1 MGVSGALQ
9 LSGPAPVSGSSPSG
23 GLGGSVASEVR
34 SSSEARSSSDASAVA
49 SRRARPGS
57 FGMLR
62 DELAV
67 LVGSL
72 DASLLAGSDARVALG
87 AVLEAE
93 KLLGGARL
101 LLSARV
107 AETRSWGGDGAR
119 SFEDWLTS
127 RTGGSFG
134 SARRDAETA
143 ESLGRRTGLADAL
156 RQGALST
163 DQAAEVASAAT
174 ADPASEDELV
184 ERAKGE
190 TLRQTRQRAERVK
203 AAARSA
209 EQDAARAKRQHAAR
223 QVRFGTDAEGC
234 ATLLASGPPGAV
246 AEVRAELER
255 QAQGIFRTAYAEG
268 RREPAAAY
276 AFDALVEMARRSR
289 TGVAGGG
296 GAGGDDRAPKP
307 KTAVSVVVDL
317 PALRRGCL
325 EPGERCEIPGVGSVP
340 VAWAVEQ
347 LGEATLRLF
356 LRHGGDLRAMATTS
370 RTPTEHMKVCLEVLH
385 DGCVVCGNRHHL
397 EIHHTTSPTGWADTR
412 RTRLD
417 RARPALRPPPRPRH
431 HRRLDPPTR
440 RPTLHLDPAPT
451 GPGRRARSAR
461 PGRAAVTG
469 TRSVVPDRRSGVR
482 WTGSVDGRTG
492 RDEAVAPFLDGK
504 KR

>member
-1 MGVSGALQ
+1 MGVSELSELRGSVGATGTAR
-9 LSGPAPVSGSSPSG
+9 SCSPSG
-23 GLGGSVASEVR
+23 TEVASL
-34 SSSEARSSSDASAVA
+34 SF
-49 SRRARPGS
+49 RRV
-57 FGMLR
+57 R

-67 LVGSL
+67 LVGSV
-72 DASLLAGSDARVALG
+72 DASRLAGSDARVALD

-174 ADPASEDELV
+174 ADPASEGELV

-209 EQDAARAKRQHAAR
+209 EQDAATAKRQHAAR

-255 QAQGIFRTAYAEG
+255 QAQGTFTAAYADG

-289 TGVAGGG
+289 SGGSG
-296 GAGGDDRAPKP
+296 DGADGDDRAPRP
-307 KTAVSVVVDL
+307 RTAVSVIVDL
-317 PALRRGCL
+317 AALRRGSL

-356 LRHGGDLRAMATTS
+356 LRHGGDLRSMATTS

-397 EIHHTTSPTGWADTR
+397 EIHHTTSATGWADTR

-417 RARPALRPPPRPRH
+417 ELAPLCGHHHDLLTTAGWTLRPADPPFTWTLHPPEPRGPSDPPPRGG
-431 HRRLDPPTR
+431 PTR
-440 RPTLHLDPAPT
+440 A
-451 GPGRRARSAR
+451 GPPGDQAR
-461 PGRAAVTG
+461 PDGEAPPHPRG
-469 TRSVVPDRRSGVR
+469 VP
-482 WTGSVDGRTG
+482 
-492 RDEAVAPFLDGK
+492 
-504 KR
+504 

>member
-1 MGVSGALQ
+1 MAGAAGLCARQ
-9 LSGPAPVSGSSPSG
+9 GPTGETPTACPPGRSASPSPG
-23 GLGGSVASEVR
+23 AA
-34 SSSEARSSSDASAVA
+34 ARSFRAV
-49 SRRARPGS
+49 
-57 FGMLR
+57 R
-62 DELAV
+62 DDLAT
-67 LVGSL
+67 LLGSL
-72 DASLLAGSDARVALG
+72 DASLLAGSDARAALD

-107 AETRSWGGDGAR
+107 AETRAWGGDGAR

-134 SARRDAETA
+134 AARRDAETA

-174 ADPASEDELV
+174 ADPASEGELV

-209 EQDAARAKRQHAAR
+209 EQDAARARRQHAAR

-255 QAQGIFRTAYAEG
+255 RAQGIFTAAYAEG

-289 TGVAGGG
+289 TGGP
-296 GAGGDDRAPKP
+296 GAGGSGGSGGDDGGDDHRAPRP
-307 KTAVSVVVDL
+307 KTAVSVIVDL
-317 PALRRGCL
+317 PALRRGSL
-325 EPGERCEIPGVGSVP
+325 QPGERCEIPGVGPVP

-356 LRHGGDLRAMATTS
+356 LRHGGDLRSMATTS
-370 RTPTEHMKVCLEVLH
+370 RAPTEHMKICLEVLH

-397 EIHHTTSPTGWADTR
+397 EIHHTTSATGWADTR
-412 RTRLD
+412 RTRLTELAPLCGHHHD
-417 RARPALRPPPRPRH
+417 LLTTAGWTLRPG
-431 HRRLDPPTR
+431 DPPFTW
-440 RPTLHLDPAPT
+440 TLHPPGPPGPRRADP
-451 GPGRRARSAR
+451 PGRVE
-461 PGRAAVTG
+461 P
-469 TRSVVPDRRSGVR
+469 P
-482 WTGSVDGRTG
+482 
-492 RDEAVAPFLDGK
+492 
-504 KR
+504 

>member
-1 MGVSGALQ
+1 MGVSELSELSE
-9 LSGPAPVSGSSPSG
+9 LSGSADAAGTARSCSPSG
-23 GLGGSVASEVR
+23 TEVASV
-34 SSSEARSSSDASAVA
+34 SF
-49 SRRARPGS
+49 RRV
-57 FGMLR
+57 R

-72 DASLLAGSDARVALG
+72 DASLLAGSDARVALD

-107 AETRSWGGDGAR
+107 AETRAWGGDGAR

-163 DQAAEVASAAT
+163 DQAAEVAAAAT
-174 ADPASEDELV
+174 ADPGSEGELV
-184 ERAKGE
+184 ERAKSE

-203 AAARSA
+203 AAARTA
-209 EQDAARAKRQHAAR
+209 EQDAARARRQHAAR

-255 QAQGIFRTAYAEG
+255 RAQGIFTAAYADG

-289 TGVAGGG
+289 TGGPGV
-296 GAGGDDRAPKP
+296 GDHRAPRP
-307 KTAVSVVVDL
+307 KTAVSVIVDL
-317 PALRRGCL
+317 PALRRGSL
-325 EPGERCEIPGVGSVP
+325 QPGERCEIPGVGPVP
-340 VAWAVEQ
+340 LAWAVEQ

-370 RTPTEHMKVCLEVLH
+370 RTPTEHMKICLEVLH

-412 RTRLD
+412 RTRLTELAPLCGHHHDLLTTAGWTLHPGD
-417 RARPALRPPPRPRH
+417 RAFTWTLHPPNPAAGPDPPGRPDPPPHDGPPRDGPS
-431 HRRLDPPTR
+431 RDG
-440 RPTLHLDPAPT
+440 PAGEGPAGEGPAGEGSQAST
-451 GPGRRARSAR
+451 GSGRDLGCDHGSFAARRSA
-461 PGRAAVTG
+461 
-469 TRSVVPDRRSGVR
+469 
-482 WTGSVDGRTG
+482 
-492 RDEAVAPFLDGK
+492 
-504 KR
+504 

>member
-1 MGVSGALQ
+1 MVAAGL
-9 LSGPAPVSGSSPSG
+9 GSSCSFRR
-23 GLGGSVASEVR
+23 VR
-34 SSSEARSSSDASAVA
+34 D
-49 SRRARPGS
+49 
-57 FGMLR
+57 
-62 DELAV
+62 DLAV

-72 DASLLAGSDARVALG
+72 DASRLAGSDARVALD

-107 AETRSWGGDGAR
+107 AETRAWGGDGAR
-119 SFEDWLTS
+119 SFEDWLTTRS
-127 RTGGSFG
+127 GRSYG

-143 ESLGRRTGLADAL
+143 EHLGQRTGLADAL

-174 ADPASEDELV
+174 ADPSSEDELV
-184 ERAKGE
+184 ERATTQ
-190 TLRQTRQRAERVK
+190 TLRQTRQQAERVK

-209 EQDAARAKRQHAAR
+209 EEDAARAKRQHAAR
-223 QVRFGTDAEGC
+223 QVRFGTDADGC

-246 AEVRAELER
+246 AEIRAELER
-255 QAQGIFRTAYAEG
+255 QAQGIFATAYREG

-276 AFDALVEMARRSR
+276 AFDGLVELARRSR
-289 TGVAGGG
+289 TGGSGTASGD
-296 GAGGDDRAPKP
+296 GADGDDRAPRP
-307 KTAVSVVVDL
+307 KTAVSVIVDL
-317 PALRRGCL
+317 PALRRGSL
-325 EPGERCEIPGVGSVP
+325 EPGERCEIPGVGPVP

-356 LRHGGDLRAMATTS
+356 LRHGGDLKAMATTS

-417 RARPALRPPPRPRH
+417 ELAPLCGHHHDLVTTAGWTLRPGDRAFTWTLHPP
-431 HRRLDPPTR
+431 DPP
-440 RPTLHLDPAPT
+440 
-451 GPGRRARSAR
+451 PGRGRS
-461 PGRAAVTG
+461 
-469 TRSVVPDRRSGVR
+469 
-482 WTGSVDGRTG
+482 
-492 RDEAVAPFLDGK
+492 RDEGRRRGGAAPVPLQLIGVDRGS
-504 KR
+504 